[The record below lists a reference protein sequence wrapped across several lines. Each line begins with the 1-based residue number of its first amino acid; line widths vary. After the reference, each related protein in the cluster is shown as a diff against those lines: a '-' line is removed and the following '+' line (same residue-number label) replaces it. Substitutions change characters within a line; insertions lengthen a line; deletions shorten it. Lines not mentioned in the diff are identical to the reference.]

1 MVLYMKQAVFTFGD
15 RFAIYDEA
23 GNDCF
28 YVEGEFFSWGK
39 KLHLYDRN
47 GAELAYVEEKLFR
60 FRRCYEIYRGNAF
73 CTEVIREFSFLSLR
87 YSVPSYGWQVE
98 GDFLAHDYAIVS
110 ETEAIATISKEW
122 FTLGDAYRIEI
133 GRADPIT
140 VLAIVLILD
149 ACTEK
154 NH

>member
-23 GNDCF
+23 GNDCL
-28 YVEGEFFSWGK
+28 YVEGELFSWGK

-47 GAELAYVEEKLFR
+47 GVELAYVEEQLFS
-60 FRRCYEIYRGNAF
+60 FRHCYNIYRGNMLDA
-73 CTEVIREFSFLSLR
+73 EVIREFSFFSPR
-87 YSVPSYGWQVE
+87 YSVPSYGWRVE
-98 GDFLAHDYAIVS
+98 GDFLAHDYVIVS
-110 ETEAIATISKEW
+110 ETQSIATVSKEW

-133 GRADPIT
+133 GRADPVI

-149 ACTEK
+149 ACTQK